1 MIQAGVSTAPAF
13 PLFLLFLRDQ
23 KTISNEVLYNEV
35 TDPTPI
41 NLPMVAN
48 RTVSIGRLPL
58 EGRGMLAPCSEGD
71 HVTGKS
77 RVYKSSG
84 EHVTEKSRV
93 DGLEGDHATAKSR
106 VDGLG
111 GELVT

>member
-13 PLFLLFLRDQ
+13 LLILLFLWDK

-58 EGRGMLAPCSEGD
+58 EGRGMLAPCSIGD
-71 HVTGKS
+71 HA
-77 RVYKSSG
+77 
-84 EHVTEKSRV
+84 TEKSRG
-93 DGLEGDHATAKSR
+93 DGLEGDYATAKSR
-106 VDGLG
+106 GDGLG
-111 GELVT
+111 GDHVT

>member
-13 PLFLLFLRDQ
+13 PLFLLFLWDQ

-58 EGRGMLAPCSEGD
+58 EGRGMLAPC
-71 HVTGKS
+71 
-77 RVYKSSG
+77 
-84 EHVTEKSRV
+84 
-93 DGLEGDHATAKSR
+93 LEGDHATAKSGGN
-106 VDGLG
+106 GLG
-111 GELVT
+111 GEIVT